1 MAESEATLPAESAP
15 EPPASALP
23 GNINGEVLKQV
34 GMLVG
39 IAAAVALGV
48 AVVLWSRAP
57 TYSVLYGSLSDQD
70 VSQIMNVLQSS
81 DIPFKVDHETGAV
94 LVPADAVYQARIKLA
109 SEGLPKSASVGFEML
124 EKQQEFGTS
133 QFLEQARYQRALEG
147 ELARSIATMSHVRS
161 ARVHL
166 ALPKQSVFMRD
177 KKEPSASVL
186 VDLYPGR
193 VLDKGQVLAITHLVS
208 ASVPNLKMSAV
219 TVVDQQGRLLTQ
231 ADGAVDIAETVQRFE
246 YSHRLE
252 QSYIERIENILSP
265 LVGPDSVKAQVTA
278 ELDFTSVEQTSESFN
293 PENTA
298 VRSEQLSEEQKTG
311 ALNGGIPGALSNQP
325 PGDTTV
331 PETTAPPP
339 AIPDP
344 NNPLGA
350 NGQPG
355 QETQSTQQQPQNTRK
370 QSTRNYEVDKTI
382 SHSRMPLGTVR
393 RLSVAVVVNNKKVV
407 DAAGK
412 ESTVART
419 PEEIEQLKALVK
431 EAVGFNQ
438 ARGDTV
444 NVINADFTAPP
455 AVEPL
460 PEPPLWKQPWV
471 LDLAKQVLGALVVL
485 YLALGVVRP
494 TVRSYLGLDK
504 KKGEPLALPGA
515 DGLAALPPASET
527 VEEGDGSTA
536 EGEGQDGAGADELL
550 PAWPPPMLEG
560 SSILEMVR
568 SYVKQEPKLTA
579 QVVKAWLE
587 AD

>member
-1 MAESEATLPAESAP
+1 M
-15 EPPASALP
+15 
-23 GNINGEVLKQV
+23 LKQV

-94 LVPADAVYQARIKLA
+94 LVPADEVYQARIKLA

-124 EKQQEFGTS
+124 EKEQEFGTS

-147 ELARSIATMSHVRS
+147 ELARSIGTMSHVRS

-231 ADGAVDIAETVQRFE
+231 PDGDVDIAETVQRFE

-265 LVGPDSVKAQVTA
+265 LVGPESVKAQVTA

-311 ALNGGIPGALSNQP
+311 GLNGGIPGALSNQP
-325 PGDTTV
+325 PGEATV
-331 PETTAPPP
+331 PETTGAPP
-339 AIPDP
+339 ANADP

-350 NGQPG
+350 NGLPGGANPPG

-370 QSTRNYEVDKTI
+370 QSTRNFEVDKTV

-393 RLSVAVVVNNKKVV
+393 RLSVAVVVNNKKAV

-419 PEEIEQLKALVK
+419 PAEIEQLTALVK

-455 AVEPL
+455 TVEPL

-471 LDLAKQVLGALVVL
+471 LDLAKQVLAALVVL

-494 TVRSYLGLDK
+494 TMRSYLGLDK
-504 KKGEPLALPGA
+504 RKAEEVLALPGA
-515 DGLAALPPASET
+515 DGLAALPPGSESG
-527 VEEGDGSTA
+527 EAGDGSTA
-536 EGEGQDGAGADELL
+536 EGEGQEGEGTDEFF
-550 PAWPPPMLEG
+550 PGWPPPNLEG
-560 SSILEMVR
+560 STFIEMVR
-568 SYVKQEPKLTA
+568 SYVKQEPKLSA
-579 QVVKAWLE
+579 QVLKGWLE
-587 AD
+587 AS